1 MALWWIGNIV
11 LLVVIAP
18 VVVFLLYGVLAA
30 ALNVRRALVDIAGVG
45 TKMASDLE
53 PVPELLKTES
63 YVSQTTAGLAKYG
76 AALDKIL

>member
-1 MALWWIGNIV
+1 MVLWWIGNVV

-18 VVVFLLYGVLAA
+18 AVVFLLVRVLLAA
-30 ALNVRRALVDIAGVG
+30 RTVDRTLKDINAVG
-45 TKMASDLE
+45 TKMVSDLE